1 MASPMTSSRARAAA
15 GGPTLPTG
23 REIASYDTYAA
34 AQAAVD
40 HLSDEHFPV
49 QHVTIVGTD
58 LQMVERVL
66 GRLTYA
72 RTALAGLFSGAWV
85 GLLIGLVLLLLSPP
99 EAGVL
104 AILPAVLIGAAF
116 GVIFSIAGYAAT
128 RGRRD
133 FTSVSQIVASRYAVL
148 CAVEQA
154 GQAREVLGRSPEA
167 SRGLDRRLAATG
179 GTAAAPTGTTPAPG
193 APAAP
198 AAPAAPPTGPTYSE
212 MLARRREEEARREDA
227 AGHEDGTPPPAA
239 PGTDRPA

>member
-1 MASPMTSSRARAAA
+1 MASPMTSARARAAA

-99 EAGVL
+99 DVGVVG
-104 AILPAVLIGAAF
+104 ILPAVLIGAAF

-133 FTSVSQIVASRYAVL
+133 FTSVSQIVASRYAVY

-167 SRGLDRRLAATG
+167 SRGLDRRLAATD
-179 GTAAAPTGTTPAPG
+179 AAPTATTPAPG

-198 AAPAAPPTGPTYSE
+198 AAPAGPPTGPTYSE

-227 AGHEDGTPPPAA
+227 DRRDDGTPPADR